1 MSEIKDKYS
10 VGEAA
15 RLSNVSTKTLRYY
28 DEIQLIIPDIDE
40 NNNYRYYT
48 KDQIQ
53 DFITTKK
60 LKNAG
65 LKLNE
70 IRDYLQKNQ
79 RQDKVK
85 LLNRK
90 IEDCSRELTRLRK
103 SILRLSDFR
112 DRLSDQ
118 F

>member
-53 DFITTKK
+53 DIITTKK

-70 IRDYLQKNQ
+70 ITDYINTKKKSMKPNTWFLKMSI
-79 RQDKVK
+79 K
-85 LLNRK
+85 LIN
-90 IEDCSRELTRLRK
+90 IYFS
-103 SILRLSDFR
+103 LSSFNCIIIQER
-112 DRLSDQ
+112 I
-118 F
+118 